1 MTPQPRLTR
10 SVDAN
15 VVNRARHF
23 CLVAAVCAAALS
35 AITPVHADDVRTLTW
50 TKLMPPGWM
59 PKPIDYKRYFKELSK
74 GGDPAVAQEEDA
86 PVVLSLNK
94 QHVRLVG
101 FMVISAWDTDPISDV
116 FLVPYFGACIH
127 VPPPPSNQMVLIHL
141 DKPMKVEDVWNHGAV
156 WVTGILHTDG
166 AKTDIAAAGYSMKA
180 EQLEPYDEN
189 AHKDSDWYDARP

>member
-1 MTPQPRLTR
+1 
-10 SVDAN
+10 
-15 VVNRARHF
+15 
-23 CLVAAVCAAALS
+23 
-35 AITPVHADDVRTLTW
+35 
-50 TKLMPPGWM
+50 

-166 AKTDIAAAGYSMKA
+166 AKTDVAAAGYSMKA
-180 EQLEPYDEN
+180 EKLEPYDEN